1 MTIIQKIAVFSRKK
15 LNFNSLINFKTLV
28 TQKFNPFILISFL
41 IVFSVLFFVT
51 SNLIQKNNNRDANR
65 LKEIAE
71 NKEFTNLTN
80 FLLSKINS
88 PYEEVVYVIKNNDT
102 IEKILKEFKIKKYTL
117 LLHLTLSICNRL

>member
-1 MTIIQKIAVFSRKK
+1 MTIIQKLSFFVKKK
-15 LNFNSLINFKTLV
+15 LNFLFLFNSKNLKI
-28 TQKFNPFILISFL
+28 QKFNPFILISFL

-80 FLLSKINS
+80 FLLSKIN
-88 PYEEVVYVIKNNDT
+88 K
-102 IEKILKEFKIKKYTL
+102 
-117 LLHLTLSICNRL
+117 